1 MPIMF
6 LNEEHCT
13 FCIIRKPYVQVGKLN
28 PYVLTSYK
36 NNITDNEQFRLNHY
50 TKELKN
56 INQSYSSVKKMKE
69 IAECTKNRNVSP
81 TIINY

>member
-50 TKELKN
+50 IKELKN
-56 INQSYSSVKKMKE
+56 INQSYSSVKKNERNSRMHKE
-69 IAECTKNRNVSP
+69 SKCVSYH
-81 TIINY
+81 N